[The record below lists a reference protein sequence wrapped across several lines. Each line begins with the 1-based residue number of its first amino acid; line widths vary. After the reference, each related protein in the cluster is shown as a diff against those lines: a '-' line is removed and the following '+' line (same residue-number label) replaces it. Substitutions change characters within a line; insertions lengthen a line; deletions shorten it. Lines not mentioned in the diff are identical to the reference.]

1 MIQYMDQSNK
11 NSSNDDF
18 NVSKDGIT
26 LGDISYRESINEG
39 VGISLD
45 GNTPK
50 HILMQ
55 YQQILVKNQ
64 IVNNAFKA
72 NDRRMPFAH
81 FQPKVQFEAKISPK
95 RVDKVSPKH
104 DIVIVGTQSP
114 SVNPSPPKNEL

>member
-26 LGDISYRESINEG
+26 LGDISYRESTNDGI
-39 VGISLD
+39 GISQD

-55 YQQILVKNQ
+55 NQQLLVKNQ

-72 NDRRMPFAH
+72 NERRMPFAH
-81 FQPKVQFEAKISPK
+81 FQQKVQ
-95 RVDKVSPKH
+95 
-104 DIVIVGTQSP
+104 
-114 SVNPSPPKNEL
+114 